1 MQNTINKV
9 HSLEMISPQLSSR
22 QNNRQHERWFKGK
35 LKKAKLWFTFE
46 RYSETRLHFWE
57 FALDVCI
64 ETLDSQTNN
73 TQLGQRKKHIIVNSC
88 HHIIVNSCHHGDIYL
103 CSRKVLF
110 F

>member
-9 HSLEMISPQLSSR
+9 HSLEMISPQQRSR

-64 ETLDSQTNN
+64 ETLESQTNN
-73 TQLGQRKKHIIVNSC
+73 TQLGQRKKHIIVNS
-88 HHIIVNSCHHGDIYL
+88 IT
-103 CSRKVLF
+103 
-110 F
+110 